1 MATIRKIQRK
11 TGTVYKAIITKRGEA
26 LKSQT
31 FTLKRDALAWAK
43 RIEADHEMMEALG
56 TRGAAMRLDE
66 LIDEY
71 ILQWNGK
78 SDTQIS
84 IARYWVE
91 CFGADKLA
99 DITAD
104 RIRQQLKLVESGRCK
119 RGNGR
124 GEGKG
129 KTTTISRTRSP
140 KTVNRYRTVL
150 SAVFKYAIG
159 EGYTTINPVLRV
171 PPRKVKNL
179 HTRWLDE
186 NERERLLSAC
196 KKSDW
201 KMLHL
206 AVSMAMTTGMRF
218 SELVW
223 LRWSDI
229 DFTRNLAYLADTKNG
244 ESRYNPIPSFV
255 MDELR
260 PFRQIGNALVFAST
274 IKPEVPF
281 DFKKHWFKAKKEA
294 GIVNFR
300 WHDLRH
306 TAASLL
312 VMNGATLYETG
323 QVLGHKSTQT
333 TARYAHISTE
343 HKSQLVERVMTKVVK
358 L

>member
-11 TGTVYKAIITKRGEA
+11 SGTVYKAIITKRGEA

-31 FTLKRDALAWAK
+31 FSLKRDAIAWAK
-43 RIEADHEMMEALG
+43 RIEADHELMEALG
-56 TRGAAMRLDE
+56 SRGASMRFNE
-66 LIDEY
+66 LVDDY

-78 SDTQIS
+78 SDTQLP

-91 CFGADKLA
+91 VFGNDRLA

-104 RIRQQLKLVESGRCK
+104 QIRQQLKIVESGRCK

-124 GEGKG
+124 GDTKG
-129 KTTTISRTRSP
+129 QTATISRTRAP
-140 KTVNRYRTVL
+140 KTVNLYRTVL

-159 EGYTTINPVLRV
+159 EGYTTVNPVLRV
-171 PPRKVKNL
+171 PPRKVKNMRV
-179 HTRWLDE
+179 RWLDE
-186 NERERLLSAC
+186 KERDRLLDAC

-201 KMLHL
+201 NMLYL
-206 AVSMAMTTGMRF
+206 AVLMAMTTGMRF
-218 SELVW
+218 SELIW

-229 DFTRNLAYLADTKNG
+229 DFNKNLAYLADTKNG
-244 ESRYNPIPSFV
+244 ESRFNPIPSFV

-260 PFRQIGNALVFAST
+260 TFRQIGNSLIFASQ

-281 DFKKHWFKAKKEA
+281 DFKRHWKKAMADA
-294 GIVNFR
+294 GIENFR

-312 VMNGATLYETG
+312 VMNGATLYEAG
-323 QVLGHKSTQT
+323 QVLGHKSVQT
-333 TARYAHISTE
+333 TQRYAHISTE
-343 HKSQLVERVMTKVVK
+343 HKSQLVERVMTKAVK
-358 L
+358 S